1 MEVEAFP
8 SVEEGPVFPQTGI
21 GLFLAVTT
29 MPKWSTWIC
38 HGGFDLLVHF
48 RLSQICA
55 TSSAL
60 KC

>member
-8 SVEEGPVFPQTGI
+8 SIGEGTVCPKTRI

-29 MPKWSTWIC
+29 MLKWSTWIC
-38 HGGFDLLVHF
+38 HGGSDLLVHF